1 MSENNQ
7 GNASGM
13 GNASG
18 ILMAAMVGAAVGAGV
33 ALLFAPR
40 SGKETRDWL
49 SQRTGELKDRTAN
62 AFEQGKESIRRA
74 AKDISRDAETV
85 ATTLRG

>member
-1 MSENNQ
+1 MSVESNQ
-7 GNASGM
+7 V
-13 GNASG
+13 NASG

-40 SGKETRDWL
+40 SGKETREWL
-49 SQRTGELKDRTAN
+49 SRRTGELKSRTTN

-74 AKDISRDAETV
+74 AKDIAKDAETV
-85 ATTLRG
+85 VTTMRG

>member
-7 GNASGM
+7 